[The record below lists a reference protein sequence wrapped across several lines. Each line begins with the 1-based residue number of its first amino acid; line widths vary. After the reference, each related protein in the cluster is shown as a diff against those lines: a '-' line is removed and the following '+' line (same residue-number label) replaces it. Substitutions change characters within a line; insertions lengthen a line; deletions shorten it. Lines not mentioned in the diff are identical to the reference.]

1 MSNKPVQAVEQ
12 EQVVIYQH
20 DHQRYYAEVSQQSL
34 EEHDDLMEQ
43 IIEHAFETLNVQHLD
58 VRVVGIKPTRKSS

>member
-1 MSNKPVQAVEQ
+1 MSHKPVQAVEQ

-20 DHQRYYAEVSQQSL
+20 DQQSYYAEVSKQSL

-58 VRVVGIKPTRKSS
+58 VRVIEVKSKRKS

>member
-1 MSNKPVQAVEQ
+1 MRHKPVQAVEQ

-20 DHQRYYAEVSQQSL
+20 DEQSYYAEVSKESL

-58 VRVVGIKPTRKSS
+58 LRVIDPKARRKRS